1 MAKSPGVHI
10 RSGGG
15 VAVVLGGG
23 RPAGIRRASLTRLA
37 FAVASLTRPE
47 APTSRV
53 RLMADLK
60 VLQLERSRDFSPA
73 IVCLPGVVVAEAAL
87 LPVR

>member
-1 MAKSPGVHI
+1 MKRKTVGSLPGYAYAAGAGSPLF
-10 RSGGG
+10 S
-15 VAVVLGGG
+15 VAGA
-23 RPAGIRRASLTRLA
+23 RPT